1 MTHSGGICMLK
12 NDESTEEIKVKTMF
26 TQEEVNQI
34 IRQRLTRVKRGFD
47 REFEYKI
54 LQIEVLGKL
63 KKENIPTSFAQFIMF
78 SKNQK
83 RTRKTLEQF
92 IKVWREAKK

>member
-12 NDESTEEIKVKTMF
+12 KDESTEEIKVKTMF

-54 LQIEVLGKL
+54 LQIEVL
-63 KKENIPTSFAQFIMF
+63 
-78 SKNQK
+78 
-83 RTRKTLEQF
+83 
-92 IKVWREAKK
+92 